1 MNEQLTEKS
10 FKRHVAY
17 KLRIGQILQGNQVFE
32 EAKLKYIEADGKKI
46 SRVNLIA
53 NVVDKFSQDGEK
65 KYGSLM
71 LDDATGQIAVKFFG
85 DGVAQLEEFQQGD
98 TLLVIG
104 LLRSWQNQAY
114 ITPEIIK
121 KKDPEYLLVR
131 KLEIEAEQKPSLSR
145 EKVAALK
152 DNILTMIKNSE
163 ESGGLEI
170 EKIILELKESPE
182 NINKEIRR
190 LLEDGMVYEPRPGKL
205 RYLG

>member
-1 MNEQLTEKS
+1 MNEPMSEKS

-17 KLRIGQILQGNQVFE
+17 KLRIGQILAGNPVFE
-32 EAKLKYIEADGKKI
+32 DIKLKYVEADGKNV

-53 NVVDKFSQDGEK
+53 NVVDKFLQEGEK
-65 KYGSLM
+65 KYGSLI

-85 DGVAQLEEFQQGD
+85 DAVKEIEGIQQGD

-104 LLRSWQNQAY
+104 LLRSWQNQLY
-114 ITPEIIK
+114 ITSEIIK
-121 KKDPEYLLVR
+121 KKEPEYLLIR
-131 KLEIEAEQKPSLSR
+131 KLEIEAEQKPLLSR

-163 ESGGLEI
+163 ENGGVDV
-170 EKIILELKESPE
+170 EKIILELNELPA

-190 LLEDGMVYEPRPGKL
+190 LLEDGLIYEPRPGKL